1 LSCEFIVV
9 VHGKLVDYYPRVV
22 TACERERP
30 NECVMLSR
38 IDGEY
43 HGSHCAATKRNYEY
57 EHLVGVRGKDL
68 GNLRHQHVPCKGVRG
83 KTLVF

>member
-43 HGSHCAATKRNYEY
+43 HGSHCAATKRNYE
-57 EHLVGVRGKDL
+57 
-68 GNLRHQHVPCKGVRG
+68 
-83 KTLVF
+83 